1 MVHWL
6 DLPPARKMSDLAS
19 SSQTKLRKLS
29 WRGESFS

>member
-1 MVHWL
+1 
-6 DLPPARKMSDLAS
+6 MSDLAS